1 MAVTTTTTN
10 NLRYHMSL
18 KNGGTRY
25 VDIENPITDT
35 SVISANIQTLNN
47 KLAPGGEYEGILT
60 SEQFFN
66 GDTDATVTGITSA
79 ETIKVEKI
87 TTTSNVFEKN

>member
-1 MAVTTTTTN
+1 MAVTVTTTN
-10 NLRYHMSL
+10 NLRYHMGL

-35 SVISANIQTLNN
+35 ATISANIQSLNT
-47 KLAPGGEYEGILT
+47 KLAPGGTYAGILT

-66 GDTDATVTGITSA
+66 GDTDATVTSITSA
-79 ETIKVEKI
+79 EIIKVEKT
-87 TTTSNVFEKN
+87 TTTSTVFS

>member
-10 NLRYHMSL
+10 NLRYHMGL
-18 KNGGTRY
+18 KNGGTRF

-35 SVISANIQTLNN
+35 SVIAANITALNT
-47 KLAPGGEYEGILT
+47 KLGPGGAYEGILA

-66 GDTDATVTGITSA
+66 GDTDAVVNSITHA
-79 ETIKVEKI
+79 ETILTEKTV
-87 TTTSNVFEKN
+87 TTTSIF